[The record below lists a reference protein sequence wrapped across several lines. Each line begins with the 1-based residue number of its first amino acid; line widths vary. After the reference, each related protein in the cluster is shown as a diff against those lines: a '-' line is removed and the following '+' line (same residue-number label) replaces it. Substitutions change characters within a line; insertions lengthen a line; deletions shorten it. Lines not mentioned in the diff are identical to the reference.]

1 VTRLTTTEARREFSA
16 IVNRAAF
23 GKERLVVHRRGK
35 DLVAVVPVEDL
46 ILLESLE
53 DALDLEDARKALAD
67 PKNRKRIPWERVKSE
82 LGL

>member
-1 VTRLTTTEARREFSA
+1 MTRLTTTEARKEFSA

-67 PKNRKRIPWERVKSE
+67 PKNRKRIPWERVKSK